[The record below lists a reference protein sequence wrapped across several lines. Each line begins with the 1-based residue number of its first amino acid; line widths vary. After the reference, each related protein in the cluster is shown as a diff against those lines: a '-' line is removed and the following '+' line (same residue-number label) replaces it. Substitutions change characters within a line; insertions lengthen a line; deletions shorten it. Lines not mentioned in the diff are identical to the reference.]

1 MRRSAHG
8 FRLFG
13 ALLLGLAALARP
25 AAGQPT
31 IQVVGGERVIQ
42 TRAYGATVAAD
53 GCLTSLRIAG
63 QEWLA
68 AGVDLSR
75 GGYLFGAGVLALSDV
90 SQPKK
95 DVVLAK
101 GSGASLR
108 YVFDDES
115 FTVTGKND
123 GTQPLHFF
131 LVLAATVKAVRGGG
145 GDLERVP
152 VERAYAR
159 STWLAGEGRLEVHG
173 EARQWGPWMGRHQV
187 WDLTLPP
194 GEDRR
199 VTFKAGPSSPAE
211 RADLAD
217 LTASPPEAA
226 LTLTSPRDHQVL
238 QRHAPDRGRA
248 LVSGRLKQA
257 AERVEVRVLGK
268 AALGSLPEGWM
279 PLVLAPGGRTF
290 SGVLELGAGGW
301 YTLEARAL
309 KAGRPVAE
317 GRVAAFGVGE
327 VFVIAGQS
335 NSTNS
340 GPEPQKVASGQVA
353 TFDGT
358 GWRLADDPQPGV
370 HDRSGG
376 GSPWPAFGDAL
387 GARLQVPIGV
397 ASTGHGGTSVLQWEP
412 AGELF
417 GWMLTRLTQL
427 GPGGLRAVLWHQG
440 ESDVGMASEAY
451 HDRLLEVIRASTERA
466 GWEFPWFVAQVSYL
480 NPSKPTTASTR
491 DAQARLWAEG
501 AALEGPDTDL
511 LGGQNRDQGGQGI
524 HFSAQGLKAHGE
536 AWAQKVGTWL
546 DGLLKTP
553 VTTR

>member
-1 MRRSAHG
+1 MRRPSHG
-8 FRLFG
+8 LWLPC
-13 ALLLGLAALARP
+13 ALLLALALAGRP

-31 IQVVGGERVIQ
+31 IQVVGGDRVIQ

-75 GGYLFGAGVLALSDV
+75 GGYLFGSAVLALSDV

-115 FTVTGKND
+115 FTITARND

-145 GDLERVP
+145 GDLERAP
-152 VERAYAR
+152 VDRAYAR
-159 STWLAGEGRLEVHG
+159 TIWLAGDGRLEVHG
-173 EARQWGPWMGRHQV
+173 ESRQWGPWMGRHQV

-199 VTFKAGPSSPAE
+199 VTLKAGPSSPAE
-211 RADLAD
+211 RAALAE
-217 LTASPPEAA
+217 LTAPPPEPE
-226 LTLTSPRDHQVL
+226 LTLTSPRDHQVV
-238 QRHAPDRGRA
+238 QRRAPDRGRV

-257 AERVEVRVLGK
+257 AERVEVRVQGK
-268 AALGSLPEGWM
+268 AALGSLPEGWVALTLS
-279 PLVLAPGGRTF
+279 PDARAF
-290 SGVLELGAGGW
+290 SGELEVGAGGW
-301 YTLEARAL
+301 YALEARAL
-309 KAGRPVAE
+309 RGGRPVAE
-317 GRVAAFGVGE
+317 GRVPAFGVGE

-340 GPEPQKVASGQVA
+340 GPEPLKAASGQVA

-358 GWRLADDPQPGV
+358 RWRPADDPQPGV

-387 GARLQVPIGV
+387 AARLKVPIGV

-417 GWMLTRLTQL
+417 GWMLTRIGQL

-480 NPSKPTTASTR
+480 NPSRPTTASTR

-501 AALEGPDTDL
+501 VALEGPDTDL

-524 HFSAQGLKAHGE
+524 HFSAQGLRAHGE
-536 AWAQKVGTWL
+536 AWAQKVGAWL
-546 DGLLKTP
+546 EAALRGP